1 MADDINKRR
10 EALQAE
16 LNLQQMLT
24 DAVKTHKAVSNQAL
38 GIKESL
44 IEAMQEEKD
53 LADKINDIDKAIG
66 DLLLEQVQR
75 GEEVNQHYIEQ
86 LNGVKE
92 ILKLKQKEKET
103 EDELLSLR
111 ENAKDALFTSLGTMG
126 DMLKAGT
133 ALGAA
138 MALFNG
144 LSKQIGDGFKN
155 TIGFASELTKELGI
169 SGGEAARLGF
179 QNLAPSAMFSRYSI
193 EELNQATKDFVETMG
208 TSAGLTNDL
217 RNSMAELT
225 KMGVGGAEAAKM
237 AQSMES
243 AGGSAVDMTTSIKEM
258 AQDSGVLASGVFKD
272 MASQQ
277 RLMVGM
283 TEKEINLLAKKTIEL
298 HKQGVTLDDMHGI
311 ADSMMDIESTMKAQ
325 AKARVMLQG
334 KLTQD
339 QIAGMSA
346 MTSAALEYQRTGDT
360 SKLTEALKQTNMTAD
375 KFNELG
381 PRGQEIYAQAIG
393 MTADKL
399 SEVIQKQEQAKKIE
413 ESGALGK
420 AAAAGLELWERVPG
434 GIKEATTG
442 LIAYIGQMAI
452 MNMMQ
457 GRGTGLGNLNPFKK
471 KGGGGGS
478 PIETEVPGSDDVA
491 PKAQGSEGGLK
502 SLAEGLKAMGDG
514 KVFAGIGAVALAG
527 PAFIVALP
535 SIPFL
540 LFMGKVKLKAL
551 EENFTG
557 LAAGLN
563 SMSTT
568 FMGSLAT
575 AAFGLAAI
583 PSILSIPFLLF
594 MGKVKLKA
602 LEENFTGLAAGL
614 NSIST
619 TFMGS
624 LALAAFGLAAIPSI
638 LSIPFLLFMG
648 KVGLKNLSTNFLE
661 LGIGLQMMSSTFMG
675 SLALAAFGLAGGA
688 AILAIP
694 FIIAIALGGVAAG
707 IGLSALATG
716 LVALGTAAIPLGFI
730 GVGLI
735 AALGVAMIPFGIA
748 LMFATPAIEAFG
760 NIIIGVMGAV
770 PPIIEAIANGFVTMM
785 GALSMENIGALFLLG
800 PALMLASVG
809 MIAFSAALAIG
820 GLGSFFGGGLIDD
833 ITAVAMIGP
842 QLAMAGEGLASI
854 TTNLSEVSG
863 VIETLSASLSTM
875 GSVTTPLFAV
885 AAGLYSIA
893 GGLVSVAGA
902 GLLSLPIIG
911 GLMGLAAVAPALQ
924 SLGDFFGVGGESSES
939 DTPSQTENNKELI
952 AEIKGLRSDIQSQPI
967 LINVDGKTV
976 SRIAKVQRQ
985 QGNNKSAFN
994 TL

>member
-24 DAVKTHKAVSNQAL
+24 DAVKTHKMVSKEAL

-44 IEAMQEEKD
+44 IEAMQDEKD

-66 DLLLEQVQR
+66 DLLLEQVKR
-75 GEEVNQHYIEQ
+75 GEEVNRHYIEQ

-92 ILKLKQKEKET
+92 ILKIKQKEKET
-103 EDELLSLR
+103 EDELLSIR
-111 ENAKDALFTSLGTMG
+111 ENAKDSLYSSLGTMG

-133 ALGAA
+133 ALGAS

-339 QIAGMSA
+339 QIAGMTE
-346 MTSAALEYQRTGDT
+346 MTAAALEFQNTGNT
-360 SKLTEALKQTNMTAD
+360 SQLEEALKRTKMSAEE
-375 KFNELG
+375 FNKLG
-381 PRGQEIYAQAIG
+381 PRGQEIYAQSIG

-399 SEVIQKQEQAKKIE
+399 SEVIQKQAQAQKIE
-413 ESGALGK
+413 EGGALGK
-420 AAAAGLELWERVPG
+420 AAAVGLEMWERVPG

-442 LIAYIGQMAI
+442 LITYMAQMML
-452 MNMMQ
+452 MNKMQ
-457 GRGTGLGNLNPFKK
+457 GNGTGLGNLNPFKK

-478 PIETEVPGSDDVA
+478 PIETAVPGSDDVA

-568 FMGSLAT
+568 FMGSLALG
-575 AAFGLAAI
+575 AFAIAAI
-583 PSILSIPFLLF
+583 PSILGIPFLLF
-594 MGKVKLKA
+594 FGKVKLKA
-602 LEENFTGLAAGL
+602 LEENFGGLGRGLAQMPQGILGALTLLIAAPALALGMLAIPFLAFMSIPGLGAALSVNFTALAAGL
-614 NSIST
+614 
-619 TFMGS
+619 
-624 LALAAFGLAAIPSI
+624 AAFGNPGTAVFVLI
-638 LSIPFLLFMG
+638 
-648 KVGLKNLSTNFLE
+648 
-661 LGIGLQMMSSTFMG
+661 GIGLM
-675 SLALAAFGLAGGA
+675 ALLGA
-688 AILAIP
+688 
-694 FIIAIALGGVAAG
+694 
-707 IGLSALATG
+707 
-716 LVALGTAAIPLGFI
+716 
-730 GVGLI
+730 
-735 AALGVAMIPFGIA
+735 AMIPFAYA
-748 LMFATPAIEAFG
+748 LSLLSPLLEAFG
-760 NIIIGVMGAV
+760 NVVVGVMSAI
-770 PPIIEAIANGFVTMM
+770 PPIIQAIADGFVTM
-785 GALSMENIGALFLLG
+785 LSAITPEAIAGLFLLG
-800 PALMLASVG
+800 PALLMASVG
-809 MIAFSAALAIG
+809 MIAFSAAMLIG
-820 GLGSFFGGGLIDD
+820 GLGSFFGGGIIDD
-833 ITAVAMIGP
+833 ITALAMIGP
-842 QLAMAGEGLASI
+842 QLAIAGEGLASI

-911 GLMGLAAVAPALQ
+911 GLIGLAAVAPALQ

-939 DTPSQTENNKELI
+939 NTPSQTENNKELI

>member
-24 DAVKTHKAVSNQAL
+24 DAVKTHKAVSKEAL

-44 IEAMQEEKD
+44 IEAMQDEKD

-66 DLLLEQVQR
+66 DLLLEQVKR

-111 ENAKDALFTSLGTMG
+111 ENAKDSLYSSLGTMG

-144 LSKQIGDGFKN
+144 LSKEIGDGFKN

-298 HKQGVTLDDMHGI
+298 HKQGITLDDMHGI

-346 MTSAALEYQRTGDT
+346 MTSAALEFQRTGDEEGFLE
-360 SKLTEALKQTNMTAD
+360 SLKKTNMSAE
-375 KFNELG
+375 KFKDLG
-381 PRGQEIYAQAIG
+381 PRGQEIYAQSIG
-393 MTADKL
+393 MSADKL
-399 SEVIQKQEQAKKIE
+399 AEMIQKQEQAKKIE

-420 AAAAGLELWERVPG
+420 AAAYGLEMWERVPG

-442 LIAYIGQMAI
+442 LIAYIGQMAL

-457 GRGTGLGNLNPFKK
+457 GKGTGLGNLNPFKK

-568 FMGSLAT
+568 FMGSLAM
-575 AAFGLAAI
+575 AAFG
-583 PSILSIPFLLF
+583 
-594 MGKVKLKA
+594 V
-602 LEENFTGLAAGL
+602 
-614 NSIST
+614 
-619 TFMGS
+619 
-624 LALAAFGLAAIPSI
+624 AAIPSI

-707 IGLSALATG
+707 VGLSALATG

-785 GALSMENIGALFLLG
+785 GALSMENIAALFLLG
-800 PALMLASVG
+800 PSLLMASVG

-833 ITAVAMIGP
+833 ITALAMIGP
-842 QLAMAGEGLASI
+842 QLAIAGEGLASI

-902 GLLSLPIIG
+902 GLLASPIIG
-911 GLMGLAAVAPALQ
+911 GLIGLAAVAPALQ
-924 SLGDFFGVGGESSES
+924 SLGEFFGMGGESSES
-939 DTPSQTENNKELI
+939 NTPSQTENNKELI

>member
-44 IEAMQEEKD
+44 IEAMKEEKD

-66 DLLLEQVQR
+66 DLLLEQVKR
-75 GEEVNQHYIEQ
+75 GEEVNQHYIEH
-86 LNGVKE
+86 LSGVKE
-92 ILKLKQKEKET
+92 MLKLKQKEKET
-103 EDELLSLR
+103 EEELLSLR
-111 ENAKDALFTSLGTMG
+111 ESAKDSLYSSLGTMG

-169 SGGEAARLGF
+169 SGGEAAKLGF

-237 AQSMES
+237 ALSMES

-334 KLTQD
+334 KLTQE
-339 QIAGMSA
+339 QMAGMTA
-346 MTSAALEYQRTGDT
+346 MTAAALEFQNTGDT
-360 SKLTEALKQTNMTAD
+360 SKLEEALKRTNMSAEEF
-375 KFNELG
+375 KKLG
-381 PRGQEIYAQAIG
+381 PRGQEIYAQSIG
-393 MTADKL
+393 LTADKL
-399 SEVIQKQEQAKKIE
+399 SEVIQKQAQAQKIE
-413 ESGALGK
+413 EQGALGK
-420 AAAAGLELWERVPG
+420 AATAGLEMWERVPG

-442 LIAYIGQMAI
+442 LIAYVAQMMI
-452 MNMMQ
+452 MNKMN
-457 GRGTGLGNLNPFKK
+457 GKGTGLGNLNPFKK
-471 KGGGGGS
+471 KGGGGGT
-478 PIETEVPGSDDVA
+478 PIETEVPGSDDMG
-491 PKAQGSEGGLK
+491 KTESGGGLK

-540 LFMGKVKLKAL
+540 LFMGKVKLKQL

-568 FMGSLAT
+568 FMGSLAMG
-575 AAFGLAAI
+575 AFGI
-583 PSILSIPFLLF
+583 
-594 MGKVKLKA
+594 
-602 LEENFTGLAAGL
+602 
-614 NSIST
+614 
-619 TFMGS
+619 
-624 LALAAFGLAAIPSI
+624 AAIPSI

-648 KVGLKNLSTNFLE
+648 KVGLKNLATNFIE
-661 LGIGLQMMSSTFMG
+661 LGVGLQIMSSTFMG
-675 SLALAAFGLAGGA
+675 SLALAAFGVAALIAIPSLLFLAGIALLGGVGA
-688 AILAIP
+688 AGLTALGAGLTALGTVAATGLP
-694 FIIAIALGGVAAG
+694 FIAIA
-707 IGLSALATG
+707 
-716 LVALGTAAIPLGFI
+716 
-730 GVGLI
+730 LI
-735 AALGVAMIPFGIA
+735 AALGAAMIPFGIA
-748 LMFATPAIEAFG
+748 LWFATPAIEAFG

-833 ITAVAMIGP
+833 ITALAMIGP

-976 SRIAKVQRQ
+976 SRIARVQRQ